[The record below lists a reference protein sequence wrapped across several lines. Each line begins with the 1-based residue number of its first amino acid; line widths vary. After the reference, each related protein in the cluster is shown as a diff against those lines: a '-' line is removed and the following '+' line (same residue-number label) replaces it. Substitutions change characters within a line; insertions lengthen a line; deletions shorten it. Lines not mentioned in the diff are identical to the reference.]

1 LSRLE
6 LFIAIWWAV
15 LIGGFGYVLL
25 LILQTAA
32 VNYRRRSGV
41 SEGGCTPRERRPP
54 TLLRRPFA

>member
-32 VNYRRRSGV
+32 VN
-41 SEGGCTPRERRPP
+41 
-54 TLLRRPFA
+54 

>member
-6 LFIAIWWAV
+6 LFIAIWLAV

-25 LILQTAA
+25 LILQTAG

-41 SEGGCTPRERRPP
+41 SEGGCYPS
-54 TLLRRPFA
+54 